1 MVQTDENR
9 FTFAVKLSNQI
20 LSFGGIHFEFLLRGG
35 DGELLFSSDYITS
48 FKFDLSENSLSATV
62 DTGEA
67 DEPVFVTDGDTDEH

>member
-9 FTFAVKLSNQI
+9 FSIAV
-20 LSFGGIHFEFLLRGG
+20 RGG

-62 DTGEA
+62 DTGET
-67 DEPVFVTDGDTDEH
+67 DEPVFLTDGDTDER